1 MISLFSSSLF
11 LSSITLSSIF
21 RVIYPLSPGNSTAF
35 LAYGEG
41 TMSPMQEDPT
51 LAPWKRLG
59 ETLAGSFAARAR
71 GLLATDFDIFGRE
84 GEEIGRLRIDGTEGA
99 ELEAGDLKARIERS
113 EHTGYTMLSNGATIL
128 AAEPA
133 GALITPEIRCVGRPY
148 KGRLSLLRNT
158 AEAGPAGTKRRRALP
173 EASRIGTTRPSSTPA
188 TKAPYPSPSSSSSLP
203 SRSDA
208 GPTTSCIRDEPSCTT
223 SHQYV
228 SHQRLATKRLTC

>member
-1 MISLFSSSLF
+1 
-11 LSSITLSSIF
+11 
-21 RVIYPLSPGNSTAF
+21 
-35 LAYGEG
+35 
-41 TMSPMQEDPT
+41 MSPMQEDPT

-59 ETLAGSFAARAR
+59 KTLAGSFAARAR
-71 GLLATDFDIFGRE
+71 GLLATDFAIFGRE

-158 AEAGPAGTKRRRALP
+158 AEAGPAGDEATARITGGLTNRNYEAVFDAGNEGSLPVAFFLLFLTVTLRRRAYNVVHK
-173 EASRIGTTRPSSTPA
+173 G
-188 TKAPYPSPSSSSSLP
+188 
-203 SRSDA
+203 
-208 GPTTSCIRDEPSCTT
+208 
-223 SHQYV
+223 
-228 SHQRLATKRLTC
+228 